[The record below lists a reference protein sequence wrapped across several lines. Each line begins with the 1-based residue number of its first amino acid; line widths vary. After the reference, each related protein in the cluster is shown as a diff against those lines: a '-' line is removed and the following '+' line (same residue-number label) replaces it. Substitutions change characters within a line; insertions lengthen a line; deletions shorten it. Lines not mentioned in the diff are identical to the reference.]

1 MRIPPIGLLAA
12 LALAALLSEE
22 TTVNAAD
29 APSPQWWERGQD
41 TWYYKDD
48 WKGLYLQNYGQCRK
62 VVEVPEKARAAF
74 AYVWTTGKYTFTVN
88 GKEAGSDCDDGTI
101 EDYDIAKLLVVGPN
115 TLEIAGGGEAICEGA
130 AVLESGKEIHFATD
144 ASWGGPNTRASKERR
159 GGPRGYGGDTHMA
172 RILTVTAEQKAKA
185 LVNRLNSIRVRILDR
200 DRFLVWRHSDPRD
213 VLGAPPAG
221 STPAGGFSAI
231 EQLIEAARP
240 SIANATQLIKEGKF
254 SEATEAAAPAAAK
267 TAEAEVALEGL
278 MKRLTAREAERART
292 LGHPPAGQPP
302 AGSEPAGG
310 YISFNGSPVNRLGWV
325 ASTEPLDND
334 PACWELDIAPSGTQS
349 IALAG
354 LWKFKLDP
362 KDQGLKANCA
372 SPDFDDSSWDTIY
385 APTKWGWERW
395 GYTEENPAAKA
406 VNKPYNGYAWYR
418 KRLLI
423 PKDWENHSLVLKL
436 GLRWGNTDWLAVNG
450 EFIQPPVGPGSN
462 ADEILIPPKLIQPG
476 KLNTLALRVFN
487 NGNIGGLI
495 NPGLRLTPQG
505 VGQLAIRRSPCGMGI
520 ARECAL
526 PMPPGGYFPSI
537 FYSSA
542 LSPAVVVRTEWHSL
556 SLKGWTARGYAAP
569 NRFGFIS
576 GGELRA
582 RPFKDVDPKAM
593 EENWL
598 LIWNDQ
604 KGSAAVRPL
613 LVVFE
618 KRPEKIA
625 IWDDGFGGV
634 EVILSVPGSRV
645 VLVRPLDGPLGAEA
659 TPAEIERCR
668 LWSRA
673 ALRIPIDYL
682 ERTRF
687 EGDTCRVTMKYDY
700 LELKDDWGTKPLTL
714 APLPMLFSYAMEH
727 KWPNARV
734 ADEVTDLG
742 CRANSGFYPGSDCG
756 TYRAVLG
763 KDEVTYSFDRCEPK
777 VHYKGVGSLGEER
790 RIGEPMFARVADWG
804 MNAFRPQIA
813 FHGAGFFQHEARG
826 WKESSRV
833 LFSDET
839 KAWFDTML
847 DSHRKHGLMCFLN
860 WFGLE
865 GTRFQPW
872 QRKQFI
878 EFWAEMGRRCNDLPS
893 GLVCYDLMNEPA
905 GLYDATTPS
914 KNAWAA
920 YNRLVREA
928 SEAIRDAD
936 KVHPITVEFG
946 GGWAQPEDADMC
958 VPTGD
963 PNTIYQF
970 HFYGPHT
977 GDCHRN
983 DLWYPRYKSDEERF
997 ESYEGWEERMLSPIR
1012 FMVRHHAEVMHGEFG
1027 ISFLGPG
1034 DAPRAWLEDV
1044 LAIHEK
1050 YRMHWNWWNYSG
1062 GDIHRTGLVAGE
1074 RINPLVETLRKFAR
1088 RKPPGR

>member
-1 MRIPPIGLLAA
+1 MRNRMAFFEAVFLVCLCVEEPP
-12 LALAALLSEE
+12 
-22 TTVNAAD
+22 VWAAD
-29 APSPQWWERGQD
+29 TPSPQWWERGQD
-41 TWYYKDD
+41 AWCYKDD
-48 WKGLYLQNYGQCRK
+48 WKGLYLQNHGQCK
-62 VVEVPEKARAAF
+62 KAVEIPEKAKAAY
-74 AYVWTTGKYTFTVN
+74 ACVWTTGRCAFKIN
-88 GKEAGSDCDDGTI
+88 GQEVGSDCDDGTI
-101 EDYDIAKLLVVGPN
+101 EDYDIAKFLVVGPN
-115 TLEIAGGGEAICEGA
+115 TFEILGGGEAICEIGV
-130 AVLESGKEIHFATD
+130 VLDSGKEIVVGTD
-144 ASWGGPNTRASKERR
+144 ASWGGPNTRTSKERR

-172 RILTVTAEQKAKA
+172 RILTVTAEQRAKA
-185 LVNRLNSIRVRILDR
+185 LINRLNSTRVRILDR
-200 DRFLVWRHSDPRD
+200 DRFLFWRHSDPAE
-213 VLGAPPAG
+213 VLGPESPMLE
-221 STPAGGFSAI
+221 GGAWEAI
-231 EQLIEAARP
+231 EGALEEARKP
-240 SIANATQLIKEGKF
+240 IAKAAELIKAGKF
-254 SEATEAAAPAAAK
+254 AEATEAAAPATAK

-278 MKRLTAREAERART
+278 MKRLAGREAQRAKA
-292 LGHPPAGQPP
+292 LGYPPE
-302 AGSEPAGG
+302 GSTPSGG
-310 YISFNGSPVNRLGWV
+310 YVSFNGSAVNRLGWV
-325 ASTEPLDND
+325 VSTEPLDND
-334 PACWELDIAPSGTQS
+334 PAYWEFDTAPAGTLG

-354 LWKFKLDP
+354 LWKFQLDP
-362 KDQGLKANCA
+362 KNLGLDAGCA
-372 SPDFDDSSWDTIY
+372 APEFDDSAWETIC

-395 GYTEENPAAKA
+395 GHTAENPAVKA
-406 VNKPYNGYAWYR
+406 INKPYNGHAWYR

-423 PKDWENHSLVLKL
+423 PKDWENHGLVLKL

-505 VGQLAIRRSPCGMGI
+505 VGRLAIRRSPCGMGI

-526 PMPPGGYFPSI
+526 PVPPGGYLPSI

-542 LSPAVVVRTEWHSL
+542 LSPAVVVRAEWHSI

-576 GGELRA
+576 GAKLRA
-582 RPFKDVDPKAM
+582 RPFKDVDPNAM

-634 EVILSVPGSRV
+634 EVIFGVPGSRV
-645 VLVRPLDGPLGAEA
+645 VLVRPFDGPLSYEPSDAEV
-659 TPAEIERCR
+659 ERCR

-673 ALRIPIDYL
+673 ALRIPIGYL
-682 ERTRF
+682 ERVKF
-687 EGDTCRVTMKYDY
+687 EGETCRVTMKYDY
-700 LELKDDWGTKPLTL
+700 LEFKDDWGTKPLTL

-727 KWPNARV
+727 KWPGAKV
-734 ADEVTDLG
+734 EGEVTDLG

-756 TYRAVLG
+756 TYKVIVGR
-763 KDEVTYSFDRCEPK
+763 DEVAYSFERMEPK
-777 VHYKGVGSLGEER
+777 VRYKGVGSLGEER
-790 RIGEPMFARVADWG
+790 RIGEPMFARVAEWG

-813 FHGAGFFQHEARG
+813 FHGAGFFQHEGRG
-826 WKESSRV
+826 WGPNSKPR
-833 LFSDET
+833 LSDET
-839 KAWFDTML
+839 RAWFNAMVE
-847 DSHRKHGLMCFLN
+847 SHRRHGLMCFLN

-865 GTRFQPW
+865 GTRFAPW
-872 QRKQFI
+872 QRQQVI
-878 EFWAEMGRRCNDLPS
+878 EFWREMARTCKDLPP

-905 GLYDATTPS
+905 GVYGATVPS
-914 KNAWAA
+914 KSAWAD
-920 YNRLVREA
+920 YNALVKEA
-928 SEAIRDAD
+928 TKAIREID
-936 KVHPITVEFG
+936 KVHPISVEFG

-977 GDCHRN
+977 DDCHRN
-983 DLWYPRYKSDEERF
+983 DLWYPRYKPAEERF

-1012 FMVRHHAEVMHGEFG
+1012 FMIRNHAQVMHGEFG

-1062 GDIHRTGLVAGE
+1062 GEIHRTGLVAGD
-1074 RINPLVETLRKFAR
+1074 RINPLVETLRKYAKM
-1088 RKPPGR
+1088 KPPGK